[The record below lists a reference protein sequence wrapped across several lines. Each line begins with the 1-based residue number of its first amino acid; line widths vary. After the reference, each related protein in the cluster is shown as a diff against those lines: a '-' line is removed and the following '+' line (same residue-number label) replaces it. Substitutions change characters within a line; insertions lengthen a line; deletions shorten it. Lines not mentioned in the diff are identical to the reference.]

1 MSTQTEIN
9 QRFISKIAGELH
21 LLSTQVNST
30 VSLIGEGATV
40 PFIARYRKEATGN
53 LDEVAIAS
61 IRDRLADLKEL
72 AHRME
77 AILASLRQRDLLTEE
92 LKEQV
97 QAAETLAALEDIYL
111 PFRPKRRT
119 RAAIAREKGLEPLAS
134 LLWIQ
139 DDTDVAAQ
147 AALAVDHEN
156 GVADPGEALQGARDI
171 MAEWVSEDANARA
184 QIRELFWV
192 KGTLTSKLSQGK
204 EGEAAKYR
212 DYFDWREPLSQA
224 PSHRVL
230 AMMRG
235 EKESM
240 LKLHLLPPEE
250 EAVAELEALFVNKS
264 NDCSQQVSL
273 AIQDSYK
280 RLLGPSMETEARAK
294 AKTRADDV
302 AIAVFADNLRQLL
315 LESPLGQE
323 SMLAIDP
330 GIRTGCKIAVL
341 DSLGK
346 FIESA
351 TIYPLLGERQ
361 EAESAQIVSNL
372 CRRHQPQVIAVGN
385 GTGGRETEAF
395 LRRLG
400 LEPGIQ
406 VIVVSE
412 SGASVYSA
420 SQAARDEFP
429 DMDITVR
436 GAVSIG
442 RRLMDPLAELVKIE
456 PQSIGVGQYQHDVDQ
471 GLLQCK
477 LNDVVVSC
485 VNGVG
490 VEVNT
495 ASRQLLS
502 YVSGLGPSLAKAIQE
517 YRDAHGGFKT
527 RRDLLKVPRLGPK
540 AYEQA
545 AGFLRIRDGEQ
556 PLDASAVHPERYP
569 LVQSMAKAQGCSVK
583 DLMTDEAMRSRIDL
597 DSYVSGTVGLPT
609 LRDIMAELA
618 RPGRDPRQVF
628 EPFAFAEGV
637 ESIQDLE
644 QGMRIPGLVTNVT
657 AFGAFVDVG
666 VHQDGLVHIS
676 QLADRFVRNPRD
688 VVKVNQRV
696 TVTVLSVDLDRKR
709 ISLSIKRGPKSQPTD
724 KQSVAGAQQRGKCRN
739 D

>member
-9 QRFISKIAGELH
+9 QRLISKIAGELH

-77 AILASLRQRDLLTEE
+77 AILASLKQRDLLTGE

-156 GVADPGEALQGARDI
+156 GVATPGEALHGARDI
-171 MAEWVSEDANARA
+171 MAEWVSEDAAARA
-184 QIRELFWV
+184 QIRELFAD
-192 KGTLTSKLSQGK
+192 KGALTSKLSQGK

-212 DYFDWREPLSQA
+212 DYFDWQEPLSQA

-230 AMMRG
+230 AMLRG
-235 EKESM
+235 ESESM
-240 LKLHLLPPEE
+240 LTLHMLPPEE
-250 EAVAELEALFVNKS
+250 EALAELEALFVVDS

-273 AIQDSYK
+273 AVQDSYK

-351 TIYPLLGERQ
+351 VIYPLLSERQ
-361 EAESAQIVSNL
+361 EAESAQIVSDL

-412 SGASVYSA
+412 SGASIYSA

-597 DSYVSGTVGLPT
+597 DSYVSGTVGLST

-628 EPFAFAEGV
+628 ETFAFAEGV

-644 QGMRIPGLVTNVT
+644 QGMRLPGLVTNVT

-688 VVKVNQRV
+688 VIKVNQRV

-709 ISLSIKRGPKSQPTD
+709 ISLSIKSGPKSQPTG
-724 KQSVAGAQQRGKCRN
+724 KQSA
-739 D
+739 